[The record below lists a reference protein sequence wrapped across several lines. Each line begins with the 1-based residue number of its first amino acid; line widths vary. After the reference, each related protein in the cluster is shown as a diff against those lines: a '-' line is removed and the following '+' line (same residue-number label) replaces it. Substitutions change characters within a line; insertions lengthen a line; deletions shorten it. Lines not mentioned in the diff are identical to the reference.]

1 MVPADVRFCL
11 LGPLLVQRGGN
22 VVRVSPGKQRALL
35 AALLLSANTVVPV
48 DDLADVL
55 WDSRLPPS
63 ALASLQTYVMR
74 LRKSLGDHDHSLIA
88 AQPGGYMI
96 SLGPGDLDVDVF
108 GSSLAAARDAM
119 RAGSYADAAARLRT
133 ALALWRGQP
142 LAGVASETLAMRELP
157 RLTEMRLQALEARI
171 DADLHLGRQ
180 ADVIIELRQLA
191 AANPLR
197 ERLHAFLMLALYRD
211 GQQAGALAAY
221 QIARNVLI
229 AELGTEPG
237 PELRQLQRQIL
248 AADPALAAP
257 NPGGVTIGPPAGT
270 EYGQQPAAVVPRQL
284 PGAPPHFTGRSAEL
298 AVLAG
303 ILDHKAGGT
312 VVISA
317 IAGTAGVGKTALA
330 VHWAH
335 QAAGRFPDGQLY
347 VNLRG
352 YDPGQPMTAAEA
364 LARFLRALGVPGHDM
379 PPDEDELATRYRTL
393 VAGKRMLVVLD
404 NAATAKQV
412 RPLLPGTSGCAVVVT
427 SRGSLAGLVARDGAV
442 RLDLDLLPSA
452 EAVNLLRELVGD
464 RVDADP
470 GAAAALADQCSR
482 LPLALRVAAELAA
495 RRPAGRLADLA
506 GELADQQRRLDL
518 LDAGGDPSS
527 AVRAVFSWSFRHL
540 DTGTARAFRLLG
552 LHPGPDFD
560 SYAAG
565 ALTGTGAGESRRL
578 LGRLARA
585 YLIQPAGQ
593 GRYGMHDL
601 LRAYAGELTAEEGE
615 NDRRA
620 ALTRLFDHYLHT
632 AAAAMDSLFPAERHR
647 RPRLSP
653 PVSSAPP
660 VTDPALAQEW
670 LDRERAVLIAVA
682 RHAAEYG
689 WPGHA
694 TRMALTLFRYLDTGD
709 HYQDVVTVCSSAL
722 DAARLAGDRAS
733 EASALLYLGG
743 ASWRLGRYDDAAE
756 HLREALALFRA
767 VDDLP
772 GQARALSNIG
782 VVESCHGRH
791 EAAAGYHRQ
800 ARAIFCAAGDLLGQ
814 ARALDS
820 LGGVL
825 SQEGDHNQAAEHQGA
840 ALEIYRQLGERHG
853 EGGVLL
859 SLGVVEWQRGRYQ
872 EATGHLRQ
880 ALTVFREVG
889 DRLGQARAL
898 GNIGVVEWSQGRYEQ
913 AAERHREAAAVFHEI
928 SDQAG
933 EAGALNAYGEALQAA
948 GRPRQA
954 RSAHQNAL
962 ALAARIGDRHQQARA
977 RDGLGYTTPTA
988 GSVRQG

>member
-1 MVPADVRFCL
+1 VPADVKFCL
-11 LGPLLVQRGGN
+11 LGPLLVQRDGN

-35 AALLLSANTVVPV
+35 AALLLNANTVVPV

-55 WDSRLPPS
+55 WDSHLPPS
-63 ALASLQTYVMR
+63 APASLQTYVMR
-74 LRKSLGDHDHSLIA
+74 LRKSLRDHDHSLIA

-96 SLGPGDLDVDVF
+96 SLGPDDLDVNVF
-108 GSSLAAARDAM
+108 GSLLAAGRDAI
-119 RAGSYADAAARLRT
+119 RAGSHADAAARLRT

-142 LAGVASETLAMRELP
+142 LGGVASETLAMRELP

-171 DADLHLGRQ
+171 GADLHLGRQ
-180 ADVIIELRQLA
+180 ADVIAELRRLA
-191 AANPLR
+191 AENPMR
-197 ERLHAFLMLALYRD
+197 ERLHAMLMLALYRD

-229 AELGTEPG
+229 AELGIEPG
-237 PELRQLQRQIL
+237 PELRRLHQQIL
-248 AADPALAAP
+248 TADQVLAAP
-257 NPGGVTIGPPAGT
+257 DPA
-270 EYGQQPAAVVPRQL
+270 PVVPRQL

-303 ILDHKAGGT
+303 ILDHRAGGT
-312 VVISA
+312 AVISA

-364 LARFLRALGVPGHDM
+364 LARFLRALGVPGQDV
-379 PPDEDELATRYRTL
+379 PPDEDERAARYRTL
-393 VAGKRMLVVLD
+393 MAGKRMLVVLD
-404 NAATAKQV
+404 NAASAEQV
-412 RPLLPGTSGCAVVVT
+412 RPLLPGTSGCAAVVT

-442 RLDLDLLPSA
+442 RLDLDLLPLA
-452 EAVNLLRELVGD
+452 EAVSLLRKLLGE

-470 GAAAALADQCSR
+470 DAAAKLADQCSR

-495 RRPAGRLADLA
+495 TRPAGQLAGLA

-518 LDAGGDPSS
+518 LDAGGDSSS

-565 ALTGTGAGESRRL
+565 ALTGTALGESRRL
-578 LGRLARA
+578 IGRLARA
-585 YLIQPAGQ
+585 HLIQPAGQ

-601 LRAYAGELTAEEGE
+601 LRAYARELTAEESE
-615 NDRRA
+615 DDRRA
-620 ALTRLFDHYLHT
+620 ALTRLLDHCLHT

-647 RPRLSP
+647 RPRLPS
-653 PVSSAPP
+653 PVSAVPP

-670 LDRERAVLIAVA
+670 LDRERSVLIAVA
-682 RHAAEYG
+682 AHAAGHG
-689 WPGHA
+689 WHDHA
-694 TRMALTLFRYLDTGD
+694 TRMALTLFRYLDTGG
-709 HYQDVVTVCSSAL
+709 HYQDIVTVCSSAL
-722 DAARLAGDRAS
+722 DAARLAADRAG

-743 ASWRLGRYDDAAE
+743 ASWRLGRYADAAE
-756 HLREALALFRA
+756 HLRKALALFRA
-767 VDDLP
+767 VDDRP

-782 VVESCHGRH
+782 VVESCHGRY
-791 EAAAGYHRQ
+791 EAAARYHQQ
-800 ARAIFCAAGDLLGQ
+800 ARAIFRAAGDRLGQ

-825 SQEGDHNQAAEHQGA
+825 WQKGDHNQAAKHQRA
-840 ALEIYRQLGERHG
+840 ALAIYRQLGERHG
-853 EGGVLL
+853 AGGVLL
-859 SLGVVEWQRGRYQ
+859 SLGAVEWRRGRYQ
-872 EATGHLRQ
+872 EAAGHLRQ
-880 ALTVFREVG
+880 ALAVFREVG

-898 GNIGVVEWSQGRYEQ
+898 SNIGVVEWWQGRYEQ

-928 SDQAG
+928 GDQPG

-948 GRPRQA
+948 GR
-954 RSAHQNAL
+954 H
-962 ALAARIGDRHQQARA
+962 AARAS
-977 RDGLGYTTPTA
+977 
-988 GSVRQG
+988 GSVR

>member
-1 MVPADVRFCL
+1 VPADVKFFL
-11 LGPLLVQRGGN
+11 LGPLLVQRDGN

-35 AALLLSANTVVPV
+35 AALLLNANTVVPV

-96 SLGPGDLDVDVF
+96 SLEPDDLDVDVF
-108 GSSLAAARDAM
+108 GSLLAAARDAV
-119 RAGSYADAAARLRT
+119 RAGSYADAAARLST

-142 LAGVASETLAMRELP
+142 LVGVASETLAVRELP

-180 ADVIIELRQLA
+180 ADVIAELRRLA
-191 AANPLR
+191 AENPMR
-197 ERLHAFLMLALYRD
+197 ERLHAMLMLALYRD

-237 PELRQLQRQIL
+237 PELRQLHQQIL
-248 AADPALAAP
+248 SADPVLAAP
-257 NPGGVTIGPPAGT
+257 G
-270 EYGQQPAAVVPRQL
+270 PAAVVPRQL

-303 ILDHKAGGT
+303 ILDHRAGGT
-312 VVISA
+312 AVISA

-364 LARFLRALGVPGHDM
+364 LARFLRALGVPGQDV
-379 PPDEDELATRYRTL
+379 PPDEDERAARYRTL

-404 NAATAKQV
+404 NAATAEQV
-412 RPLLPGTSGCAVVVT
+412 RPLLPGTSGCAAVVT
-427 SRGSLAGLVARDGAV
+427 SRSSLAGLVARDGAV
-442 RLDLDLLPSA
+442 RLDLDLLPRA
-452 EAVNLLRELVGD
+452 EAVSLLRELIGE

-470 GAAAALADQCSR
+470 DAAAELADQCSR

-495 RRPAGRLADLA
+495 TRPAGQLAELA

-518 LDAGGDPSS
+518 LDAGGDASS

-560 SYAAG
+560 FSATS
-565 ALTGTGAGESRRL
+565 ALTGTALGESRRL
-578 LGRLARA
+578 IGRLARA
-585 YLIQPAGQ
+585 YLVQPAGQ

-601 LRAYAGELTAEEGE
+601 LRAYARERTAEEGE
-615 NDRRA
+615 DDRRA

-647 RPRLSP
+647 RPRLPS
-653 PVSSAPP
+653 PVSSVPP
-660 VTDPALAQEW
+660 VTHPALAQEW

-682 RHAAEYG
+682 AHAAGHG

-694 TRMALTLFRYLDTGD
+694 TRMALTLFRYLDTGG
-709 HYQDVVTVCSSAL
+709 HYQDIVTVCSSAL
-722 DAARLAGDRAS
+722 DAARLAGDRAG
-733 EASALLYLGG
+733 EASALLYVGG

-756 HLREALALFRA
+756 HLGKALALFRA
-767 VDDLP
+767 ADDRP

-782 VVESCHGRH
+782 VVESCQGRY
-791 EAAAGYHRQ
+791 EAAAAYHRQ
-800 ARAIFCAAGDLLGQ
+800 ARAIFRAAGDRLGQ

-825 SQEGDHNQAAEHQGA
+825 CQKGDHDQAAKHQRA
-840 ALEIYRQLGERHG
+840 ALAIYRQLGERHG
-853 EGGVLL
+853 AGGVLL
-859 SLGVVEWQRGRYQ
+859 SLGVVEWRRGRYQ
-872 EATGHLRQ
+872 EATEYLRQ
-880 ALTVFREVG
+880 ALAVFREVG

-898 GNIGVVEWSQGRYEQ
+898 SNIGVVEWWQDRYEQ

-928 SDQAG
+928 GDLPG
-933 EAGALNAYGEALQAA
+933 EAGALNAYGDALEAA
-948 GRPRQA
+948 GRHTT
-954 RSAHQNAL
+954 SA
-962 ALAARIGDRHQQARA
+962 
-977 RDGLGYTTPTA
+977 A
-988 GSVRQG
+988 GSVR